1 MTNDIQKKFSDITEI
16 FASDGYTFLKIRS
29 ALERFEEEA
38 KNGNEYSAQLVE
50 VFNRFHRLCMCL
62 K

>member
-1 MTNDIQKKFSDITEI
+1 MTNDIQKKFSDIVDI

-29 ALERFEEEA
+29 QLEQFDTEA
-38 KNGNEYSAQLVE
+38 ENGNQTSKQLVE
-50 VFNRFHRLCMCL
+50 VFNRFHRLCMAL